1 MESLQQRLTESLRKR
16 KKEGTFRSLRR
27 AGGGS
32 DFSSND
38 YLGLARSKALA
49 DDIALHYSRL
59 ETGNGSGGSR
69 LITGNSLLADQLEQ
83 ELAAFFQAESAL
95 LFNSGYAANL
105 ALISTLP
112 KKGDTILY
120 DELAHACIK
129 DGARLSLAQRFSFK
143 HNEVDSL
150 EKRLKRAQGQVF
162 VAVESVYSMDGDE
175 APLRRIAALC
185 RQYGAALL
193 VDEAHSTGIYGEGR
207 GLLNELGLQEEV
219 FAAVYTFGKAMGSHG
234 ACISG
239 SLLLRNYLINF
250 ARPFIYTTAAAPHSL
265 LSLQRSFYFL
275 QQHPQLI
282 EGLKENITF
291 FLQLKKEKLEPLLPA
306 GQQIESRS
314 PVQAIVCPGLEA
326 LRSLADKVQRQG
338 FDVRPIVSPTVPQGR
353 ERLRICLHNY
363 NTKEEIK
370 ALVEALVNAFI

>member
-1 MESLQQRLTESLRKR
+1 MESLHQRLIESLRKR
-16 KKEGTFRSLRR
+16 EKEGTFRSLRSTGR
-27 AGGGS
+27 GI

-38 YLGLARSKALA
+38 YLGLARNTALA
-49 DDIALHYSRL
+49 EDIALHYGL
-59 ETGNGSGGSR
+59 LKAGNGSGGSR
-69 LITGNSLLADQLEQ
+69 LMTGNSPLAEELEQ
-83 ELAAFFQAESAL
+83 ELAVFFQAESSL

-112 KKGDTILY
+112 KKGDTLIY

-129 DGARLSLAQRFSFK
+129 DGARLSLARRFSFK
-143 HNEVDSL
+143 HNEVTSL
-150 EKRLKRAQGQVF
+150 EKRLQRAQGQAF

-175 APLRRIAALC
+175 APMRPIAALC

-193 VDEAHSTGIYGEGR
+193 VDEAHSTGVYGEGR

-239 SLLLRNYLINF
+239 SLLLRDYLINF

-265 LSLQRSFYFL
+265 LSLQRSFYYL
-275 QQHPQLI
+275 QQHPGLI
-282 EGLKENITF
+282 EGLKENIAF
-291 FLQLKKEKLEPLLPA
+291 FLQLKKERLEPLLPA

-314 PVQAIVCPGLEA
+314 PVQAILCPGVDA
-326 LRSLADKVQRQG
+326 LKKLAEKVQRQG

-370 ALVEALVNAFI
+370 ALVEALVSAFI